1 LPYLS
6 RSACRRLTVAQRVR
20 LIAQS
25 LVLYSRW
32 YDLPA
37 FLPGLHDAFGFARSA
52 TRAARTR
59 QSPTRPPSSARPPRD
74 TRCI

>member
-1 LPYLS
+1 MPYLS
-6 RSACRRLTVAQRVR
+6 RSACRKLTVAQRVR

-37 FLPGLHDAFGFARSA
+37 FLPGLHDAFGFAEYDKR
-52 TRAARTR
+52 R
-59 QSPTRPPSSARPPRD
+59 
-74 TRCI
+74 

>member
-1 LPYLS
+1 MPYLS
-6 RSACRRLTVAQRVR
+6 RSACRDMTVAQRVR

-37 FLPGLHDAFGFARSA
+37 HLPGLHDEKEKAGGFAGNAGEKTSFTA
-52 TRAARTR
+52 KTSFAGGAAG
-59 QSPTRPPSSARPPRD
+59 A
-74 TRCI
+74 

>member
-1 LPYLS
+1 MPYLS
-6 RSACRRLTVAQRVR
+6 RSACRKLTVAQRVR

-37 FLPGLHDAFGFARSA
+37 FRPGLHDAFGFAKDRDAGENASGTDKTSFVSA
-52 TRAARTR
+52 
-59 QSPTRPPSSARPPRD
+59 SSA
-74 TRCI
+74 

>member
-6 RSACRRLTVAQRVR
+6 RSACRKLTVAQRVR

-37 FLPGLHDAFGFARSA
+37 FLPGLHDAFGFAECDKSGENASVTDKTSFVSA
-52 TRAARTR
+52 
-59 QSPTRPPSSARPPRD
+59 SSA
-74 TRCI
+74 

>member
-1 LPYLS
+1 MPYLS
-6 RSACRRLTVAQRVR
+6 RSACRDMTVAQRVR

-37 FLPGLHDAFGFARSA
+37 HLPGLHDEKAGGFAGNAGEKTSFTA
-52 TRAARTR
+52 KTSFAGGAAG
-59 QSPTRPPSSARPPRD
+59 AAGA
-74 TRCI
+74 

>member
-1 LPYLS
+1 MPYLS

-37 FLPGLHDAFGFARSA
+37 HLPGLHDAGGFASSRDAGENASVTEKTSFVSA
-52 TRAARTR
+52 
-59 QSPTRPPSSARPPRD
+59 S
-74 TRCI
+74 